1 MPALYVFYAGIWSM
15 DVLMRRSRRKV
26 TNRLKVILIILC
38 FSVIATGLWIGLNN
52 WLNSPGKSSQ
62 TSGTAAGAGI
72 STADEEPE
80 QAPVADPIPAELT
93 DPEKLK
99 SSWTEESTFDGAKA
113 FSDFAIE
120 NKLPNG
126 ASMLSWIFRYNTPLK
141 AFTPNKKDKI
151 EFGAGSEYSELEG
164 VTAFRGNNY
173 RDNASFGTRT
183 VSQKKLEIVW
193 EKEGLGA
200 ISAHNSYWPGTGWTG
215 QPLLV
220 HWSEDVR
227 KLMNIN
233 SEMKAKDLVE
243 VIYPA
248 LDGNIYFL
256 DLETGKP
263 TRNKIEIGYPIKGT
277 AMVDPRGYPVL
288 YTGMGINENNG
299 KFTEYK
305 YRIINLL
312 DQKEIYTL
320 FGRDEAAFRGWGA
333 NDGSAL
339 LDKKTDTL
347 LNCGENGLV
356 YRVKLNTKF
365 DKEAGTLTM
374 APQITKYRYRS
385 PYNDEQGIENSP
397 AVYKNY
403 MYFNDNGGTMQCIDL
418 NTLKPVWIYETGD
431 DTDATTIVEETEKG
445 VFLYTANQVDKRGED
460 GKNPYADCNI
470 RKFNALT
477 GELIW
482 QKDYQCVYNYYINGG
497 AIGTPVL
504 GKDDISNMVI
514 FNICFTGSNSDG
526 TMVAL
531 DKNTGEEI
539 WKKKLASYS
548 WCSPVDFKSSDGKT
562 YMVYTDFAGYMH
574 LVDPMN
580 GKTLDSVSLGQNVE
594 SSPAIYND
602 TIVVGS
608 YARKIFGVK
617 VR

>member
-1 MPALYVFYAGIWSM
+1 
-15 DVLMRRSRRKV
+15 MRRRKRRATKK
-26 TNRLKVILIILC
+26 LKAILTILVLGLII
-38 FSVIATGLWIGLNN
+38 TGLWVILNN
-52 WLNSPGKSSQ
+52 WFDSS
-62 TSGTAAGAGI
+62 GNADNTANTATGAVA
-72 STADEEPE
+72 TLTQENLEPE
-80 QAPVADPIPAELT
+80 PVADLMPAELT

-99 SSWTEESTFDGAKA
+99 SSWTEESTFDGTKA
-113 FSDFAIE
+113 FAQYTLE
-120 NKLPNG
+120 NLLPNG
-126 ASMLSWIFRYNTPLK
+126 TSMKYWIFRNITPLK
-141 AFTPNKKDKI
+141 DYTIKAKDKV
-151 EFGAGSEYSELEG
+151 EFGPAGDYSELEG

-193 EKEGLGA
+193 EKTGLGS
-200 ISAHNSYWPGTGWTG
+200 IPAHNSNWPGTGWTG

-299 KFTEYK
+299 KFAEYK

-312 DQKEIYTL
+312 DQKEIYSL

-333 NDGSAL
+333 NDSSAL

-347 LNCGENGLV
+347 FNCGENGLV
-356 YRVKLNTKF
+356 YKVKLNTKF
-365 DKEAGTLTM
+365 DKSAGTLTM

-385 PYNDEQGIENSP
+385 PYNDEQGIESSP
-397 AVYKNY
+397 AIYKNFI
-403 MYFNDNGGTMQCIDL
+403 YFNDNGGTMQCVDL
-418 NTLKPVWIYETGD
+418 NTMKPVWIYDTGD
-431 DTDATTIVEETEKG
+431 DTDSTTVIEDTSEG
-445 VFLYTANQVDKRGED
+445 VFLYTSNEIDKRGNN
-460 GKNPYADCNI
+460 GKNKYADCNI

-497 AIGTPVL
+497 ALGTPIV
-504 GKDDISNMVI
+504 GKDDISNMMI
-514 FNICFTGSNSDG
+514 FNIAFTGSNTDG

-531 DKNTGEEI
+531 DKKTGKEI

-548 WCSPVDFKSSDGKT
+548 WCSPVDFKSTDGKT
-562 YMVYTDFAGYMH
+562 YMVYNDYSGYMH
-574 LVDPMN
+574 LLDPMT
-580 GKTLDSVSLGQNVE
+580 GKTLDSISLGLNVE

-608 YARKIFGVK
+608 YARKIFGIK

>member
-1 MPALYVFYAGIWSM
+1 
-15 DVLMRRSRRKV
+15 MRRRYKRRA
-26 TNRLKVILIILC
+26 TSRLKAILTILVL
-38 FSVIATGLWIGLNN
+38 SLITTGIWIGLSY
-52 WLNSPGKSSQ
+52 WSEAGKSIGKFASDI
-62 TSGTAAGAGI
+62 TASAAAG
-72 STADEEPE
+72 TTEDQEEVEEEPE
-80 QAPVADPIPAELT
+80 PEPVADPIPAEMT

-113 FSDFAIE
+113 FSDYII
-120 NKLPNG
+120 NNTLPNG
-126 ASMLSWIFRYNTPLK
+126 ENMQSWIFRYNTPLK
-141 AFTPNKKDKI
+141 EYTVKKKNLI
-151 EFGAGSEYSELEG
+151 NFGPSSEYSDIEG

-173 RDNASFGTRT
+173 RDNGSFGTRS
-183 VSQKKLEIVW
+183 VSEKKLEIVW
-193 EKEGLGA
+193 GKTGLGA
-200 ISAHNSYWPGTGWTG
+200 ITAHNSYWPGTGWTG

-233 SEMKAKDLVE
+233 EQMKAKDLVE

-263 TRNKIEIGYPIKGT
+263 TRDPIKVGYPIKGT
-277 AMVDPRGYPVL
+277 AMVDPRGYPIL

-299 KFTEYK
+299 KFAEYK
-305 YRIINLL
+305 YRIINLI
-312 DQKEIYTL
+312 DQKELYTI

-333 NDGSAL
+333 NDSSAL
-339 LDKKTDTL
+339 LDKNTDTL

-356 YRVKLNTKF
+356 YKVKLNTKF
-365 DKEAGTLTM
+365 DMITGKLSM

-385 PYNDEQGIENSP
+385 PYSDEQGIENSP
-397 AVYKNY
+397 AIYKNF
-403 MYFNDNGGTMQCIDL
+403 MYFNDNGGTLQCMDL
-418 NTLKPVWIYETGD
+418 NTMKPVWIYETGD
-431 DTDATTIVEETEKG
+431 DTDSSTVIEETKEG
-445 VFLYTANQVDKRGED
+445 VFLYTANEIDKRGNG
-460 GKNPYADCNI
+460 GKNKYADCNI

-482 QKDYQCVYNYYINGG
+482 QKNYQCVYNYYINGG
-497 AIGTPVL
+497 ALGTPVV

-514 FNICFTGSNSDG
+514 FNICFTGTNSDG

-531 DKNTGEEI
+531 DKKTGEEI

-548 WCSPVDFKSSDGKT
+548 WCSPLDFKSDDGKT
-562 YMVYTDFAGYMH
+562 YVVYSDFSGYMH
-574 LVDPMN
+574 LVDPVN
-580 GKTLDSVSLGQNVE
+580 GKTLDSVSLEGNVE

-608 YARKIFGVK
+608 YAKKIFGIK
-617 VR
+617 IK

>member
-1 MPALYVFYAGIWSM
+1 MEI
-15 DVLMRRSRRKV
+15 LMRRHRRKV
-26 TNRLKVILIILC
+26 TNRLKVILTVLC
-38 FSVIATGLWIGLNN
+38 MAAIAAGLWIAFGDKFD
-52 WLNSPGKSSQ
+52 SVKSGIQ
-62 TSGTAAGAGI
+62 TSNTSAVAD
-72 STADEEPE
+72 STKELEELEEPE
-80 QAPVADPIPAELT
+80 PEPIADPIPEELT

-99 SSWTEESTFDGAKA
+99 SSWTQDATFDGEKA
-113 FSDFAIE
+113 FSEYAIKNE
-120 NKLPNG
+120 LSNG
-126 ASMLSWIFRYNTPLK
+126 TTMISWIFRNNTPLTS
-141 AFTPNKKDKI
+141 FSVKKKNMI
-151 EFGAGSEYSELEG
+151 EFGASDQYSDVEG

-183 VSQKKLEIVW
+183 VTQKKLEIVW
-193 EKEGLGA
+193 EKKGLGE
-200 ISAHNSYWPGTGWTG
+200 ISAHNSNWPGTGWTG
-215 QPLLV
+215 QPLIV
-220 HWSEDVR
+220 HWSETV
-227 KLMNIN
+227 KNLMNIN
-233 SEMKAKDLVE
+233 AEMKAKDLVE

-256 DLETGKP
+256 DLETGKD

-299 KFTEYK
+299 KFAEYK
-305 YRIINLL
+305 YRFINLI
-312 DQKEIYTL
+312 DQKELYTI
-320 FGRDEAAFRGWGA
+320 FGRDAVAFRGWGA
-333 NDGSAL
+333 NDSSAL

-365 DKEAGTLTM
+365 DEASGSLTM
-374 APQITKYRYRS
+374 APQISKYRYRS
-385 PYNDEQGIENSP
+385 PYNDEQGIESSP
-397 AVYKNY
+397 AIYKNL

-431 DTDATTIVEETEKG
+431 DTDATTVIEETGNG
-445 VFLYTANQVDKRGED
+445 VFLYTANQVDKRGEG
-460 GKNPYADCNI
+460 GKNPKADCNI

-482 QKDYQCVYNYYINGG
+482 QKDYECVYNYYINGG
-497 AIGTPVL
+497 ALGTPVL

-514 FNICFTGSNSDG
+514 FNICFTGSNTDG

-531 DKNTGEEI
+531 DKNTGDEI
-539 WKKKLASYS
+539 WKKKLTAYS

-562 YMVYTDFAGYMH
+562 YMVYTDFAGKMH
-574 LVDPMN
+574 LVDPMTGN
-580 GKTLDSVSLGQNVE
+580 TLDSVSLGLNVE

-608 YARKIFGVK
+608 YAKKIFGVK